1 MTLVITAT
9 VTVAVWYEVAALYP
23 LFAMAV
29 SSCSSQLRRTLRW
42 VEWFI
47 LGVSLTQNWLSSHLE
62 TQAPPLLWAYLCGG
76 VFWVF
81 SLSFPIS
88 RSLWQ
93 RRVYV
98 FLELGLIL
106 AAFAW
111 EVWFELLLY
120 FVLVKSCFLLPRREV
135 ILATILA
142 GIGEIAIIAQWIPHR
157 IDDIVAQIQAGQ
169 VESIYNFQVILF
181 SNIVSYL
188 GISFFAICFGF
199 IMVAERQSRLRAEAL
214 SQQVEAQTIALE
226 RTRIARDIHDGLG
239 HSLTTLSVQL
249 ELIQRLTQQE
259 PVAAAGALA
268 TAQKL
273 THQCLQDVRL
283 SVQTM
288 RHSQFDLNQ
297 AIGELIQ
304 QIHALHQLK
313 IDSQLQ
319 FPVLPPQ
326 VAHQIYC
333 ILQEGLTNIQKHAQ
347 AHRVHLRGYVTSSDI
362 WLELQ
367 DDGVGFDLDSV
378 SPGFGLRGMHE
389 RTQLLRGQLKVQSR
403 TGAGTFIQVCIPR

>member
-1 MTLVITAT
+1 MT
-9 VTVAVWYEVAALYP
+9 
-23 LFAMAV
+23 V

-47 LGVSLTQNWLSSHLE
+47 LAVSLIQNWLSSQLE
-62 TQAPPLLWAYLCGG
+62 TQSPPLVWAYLFGSI
-76 VFWVF
+76 FFVF

-93 RRVYV
+93 RRLYV
-98 FLELGLIL
+98 FLQLGLIL
-106 AAFAW
+106 TAFAW

-135 ILATILA
+135 ILATLLA
-142 GIGEIAIIAQWIPHR
+142 GIGEIVIIAQWIPNR
-157 IDDIVAQIQAGQ
+157 IDDILAQIQAGHA
-169 VESIYNFQVILF
+169 ESIYNVQVILF
-181 SNIVSYL
+181 SNIVSYV
-188 GISFFAICFGF
+188 GISFFAVCFGF

-214 SQQVEAQTIALE
+214 SQQVEAQAVALE

-268 TAQKL
+268 TAQQL

-288 RHSQFDLNQ
+288 RQRNFDLNQ
-297 AIGELIQ
+297 AIRELID
-304 QIHALHQLK
+304 QIHALHTLK
-313 IDSQLQ
+313 IDYQLQ
-319 FPVLPPQ
+319 FPVLSPQ
-326 VAHQIYC
+326 VAHQLYC
-333 ILQEGLTNIQKHAQ
+333 ILQEGLTNLQKHAQ
-347 AHRVHLRGYVTSSDI
+347 AHQVHLRGYATSTDI

-367 DDGVGFDLDSV
+367 DDGVGFDLEGV
-378 SPGFGLRGMHE
+378 LPGFGLRGMQE
-389 RTQLLRGQLKVQSR
+389 RTQLLKGQLKVQSQI
-403 TGAGTFIQVCIPR
+403 GKGTFIQVCIPR

>member
-1 MTLVITAT
+1 
-9 VTVAVWYEVAALYP
+9 
-23 LFAMAV
+23 
-29 SSCSSQLRRTLRW
+29 
-42 VEWFI
+42 
-47 LGVSLTQNWLSSHLE
+47 
-62 TQAPPLLWAYLCGG
+62 
-76 VFWVF
+76 
-81 SLSFPIS
+81 PIS

-93 RRVYV
+93 RRIYV

-106 AAFAW
+106 TAFAW

-120 FVLVKSCFLLPRREV
+120 FLLVKSCFLLPRREV
-135 ILATILA
+135 IIAVLVA
-142 GIGEIAIIAQWIPHR
+142 GIGETVIIAQWIPNR

-169 VESIYNFQVILF
+169 AESIYNVQVILF
-181 SNIVSYL
+181 SNVVNYL

-214 SQQVEAQTIALE
+214 SQQVEAQAVALE

-268 TAQKL
+268 TAQQL

-288 RHSQFDLNQ
+288 RQSNFDLNQ
-297 AIGELIQ
+297 AIRELID
-304 QIHALHQLK
+304 QIHALHTLR
-313 IDSQLQ
+313 IDYQLQ

-333 ILQEGLTNIQKHAQ
+333 ILQEGLTNLQKHAQ
-347 AHRVHLRGYVTSSDI
+347 AQQVHLHGYATSTDI

-367 DDGVGFDLDSV
+367 DDGVGFDSDGVL
-378 SPGFGLRGMHE
+378 PGFGLRGMQE
-389 RTQLLRGQLKVQSR
+389 RTQLLKGQLKVQSQI
-403 TGAGTFIQVCIPR
+403 GKGTFIQVCIPR

>member
-1 MTLVITAT
+1 
-9 VTVAVWYEVAALYP
+9 
-23 LFAMAV
+23 MAV
-29 SSCSSQLRRTLRW
+29 SACSSQLRRTIRW

-47 LGVSLTQNWLSSHLE
+47 LGVSLIQNWLSSHLE
-62 TQAPPLLWAYLCGG
+62 TQSPPLLWAYLFAG
-76 VFWVF
+76 VFWLF

-93 RRVYV
+93 RRIYV
-98 FLELGLIL
+98 CLELGLIL
-106 AAFAW
+106 MAFAW
-111 EVWFELLLY
+111 EAWFELLLY

-135 ILATILA
+135 ILATLLA
-142 GIGEIAIIAQWIPHR
+142 GIGEIVIIAQWIPHR
-157 IDDIVAQIQAGQ
+157 IDDIVSQIQAGHI
-169 VESIYNFQVILF
+169 ESIYNVQVILF

-188 GISFFAICFGF
+188 GISFFAVCFGF

-214 SQQVEAQTIALE
+214 SQQVEAQAIALE

-288 RHSQFDLNQ
+288 RQKHFDLNQ
-297 AIGELIQ
+297 AIRELIE
-304 QIHALHQLK
+304 QIHAIHPLT
-313 IDSQLQ
+313 IDHQLQ
-319 FPVLPPQ
+319 FPVLSPQ
-326 VAHQIYC
+326 VAHQLYC

-347 AHRVHLRGYVTSSDI
+347 AQQVHLRGYATSTDI

-367 DDGVGFDLDSV
+367 DDGVGFDRRRILS
-378 SPGFGLRGMHE
+378 GFGMRGMNE
-389 RTQLLRGQLKVQSR
+389 RTQLLQGQLKVQSQI
-403 TGAGTFIQVCIPR
+403 GKGTFIQVCIPR

>member
-1 MTLVITAT
+1 MT
-9 VTVAVWYEVAALYP
+9 
-23 LFAMAV
+23 V

-42 VEWFI
+42 VEWFL
-47 LGVSLTQNWLSSHLE
+47 LGVSLIQNWLSSQLE
-62 TQAPPLLWAYLCGG
+62 TQSPPLIWAYLFGSIFF
-76 VFWVF
+76 VL

-93 RRVYV
+93 RRLYV
-98 FLELGLIL
+98 FLQLGLIL
-106 AAFAW
+106 TAFAW

-135 ILATILA
+135 ILTTLLA
-142 GIGEIAIIAQWIPHR
+142 GVGEVTIIAQLIPNR

-188 GISFFAICFGF
+188 GISFFAVCFGF

-214 SQQVEAQTIALE
+214 SQQVEAQAVALE
-226 RTRIARDIHDGLG
+226 RTRIARNIHDGLG

-249 ELIQRLTQQE
+249 ELIQRLTQRE
-259 PVAAAGALA
+259 PIAAAGALA

-288 RHSQFDLNQ
+288 RQSHFDLNQ
-297 AIGELIQ
+297 ASRELIE
-304 QIHALHQLK
+304 QIHAIHPLT
-313 IDSQLQ
+313 IDYQLQ
-319 FPVLPPQ
+319 FPSLPPK
-326 VAHQIYC
+326 VAHQLYC

-347 AHRVHLRGYVTSSDI
+347 ASQVHLRGYATSTDI

-367 DDGVGFDLDSV
+367 DDGIGFDGVETL
-378 SPGFGLRGMHE
+378 PGFGLQGMQE
-389 RTQLLRGQLKVQSR
+389 RTQLLGGQLTVQSQI
-403 TGAGTFIQVCIPR
+403 GQGTFIQVGIPR